1 MLFGMD
7 LMRLALAAP
16 LSCGLLFLAFAG
28 QVSAGP
34 ADVLKCTEIAEAS
47 ARLACFDRTAPS
59 LRNAPKPPVPPVAA
73 LPPVPPEQRF
83 GAERLEKKDQ
93 PASLREE
100 AESITA
106 VLKEARE
113 GEPNRWVFLLDNG
126 QVWRQVVARSL
137 KGIKPGRKVTV
148 EKAVLGSYSMTIEGV
163 PGLIKVSRVK

>member
-1 MLFGMD
+1 
-7 LMRLALAAP
+7 MRLALAAP

-59 LRNAPKPPVPPVAA
+59 LRDAPKPPAPPAPPVAA
-73 LPPVPPEQRF
+73 VPPVPPEQRF

-93 PASLREE
+93 PAALREE
-100 AESITA
+100 PEAITA

-126 QVWRQVVARSL
+126 QVWRQVVARGL
-137 KGIKPGRKVTV
+137 KGVKPGSKVTV